1 MLQDYQH
8 TLATIYG
15 PKNFLNIQDKIE
27 PMCNSLIVETGMFH
41 KLQQKNYTMNYVNEN
56 NVKSQKQIHHMMN
69 ELDLVDIFRA
79 LHPDSGRCSGEGE
92 GGGSL

>member
-1 MLQDYQH
+1 VLQDDQY

-41 KLQQKNYTMNYVNEN
+41 KWQQKKRY
-56 NVKSQKQIHHMMN
+56 N
-69 ELDLVDIFRA
+69 ELYKWK
-79 LHPDSGRCSGEGE
+79 
-92 GGGSL
+92 